1 MVGKSEAD
9 LTKPLEKGNG
19 NASGELPVQIRISR
33 HEGTS
38 SLICFITRT
47 GFTLPSGNALKT
59 KQVRASPCPAAQ
71 ISQNHAR

>member
-9 LTKPLEKGNG
+9 LTKPLEKGKG

-38 SLICFITRT
+38 SFICSITRT
-47 GFTLPSGNALKT
+47 GFTLPSRNALKT
-59 KQVRASPCPAAQ
+59 KQARASSYPAAQ